1 MGTLVQNGTIQ
12 EQGFLQAYGETA
24 YRCWNALRD
33 HIREERKQRKF
44 EYYMESFEWLSN
56 EAIKFWQKKESSY
69 ISS

>member
-1 MGTLVQNGTIQ
+1 M
-12 EQGFLQAYGETA
+12 EQYKYRGFLQAYGETA

-56 EAIKFWQKKESSY
+56 EVIKFWQKKGV
-69 ISS
+69 ILHQ